1 MQTMIVP
8 GEKLLVKK
16 ALDGDDASFK
26 TIVLQNQR
34 LVFGIAAKIIHNED
48 DRKEI
53 AQEVFIKV
61 YKNLSKFNFD
71 SRLSTWIG
79 RITYTTTINYLKRK
93 KDPLIADIFHNEMAQ
108 EDDLEAMDY
117 LLPMAENMDAAS
129 IFEKKNLKA
138 VIKGELA
145 RLPPILKTIV
155 FLYHQEELSY
165 EEIAETTH
173 LPMGTVKS
181 YLHRGRSLLKE
192 NLLKKFKK
200 EDLL

>member
-1 MQTMIVP
+1 MIVP
-8 GEKLLVKK
+8 NEKLLVKK
-16 ALDGDDASFK
+16 VLDGDDASFK
-26 TIVLQNQR
+26 EIILQNQR
-34 LVFGIAAKIIHNED
+34 LVFGIAAKIIHNEE

-79 RITYTTTINYLKRK
+79 RITYTTSIDYLKRRR
-93 KDPLIADIFHNEMAQ
+93 DPLIADIFRNEMQ
-108 EDDLEAMDY
+108 GEDDTGAMDHI
-117 LLPMAENMDAAS
+117 LPVADNMDSAS
-129 IFEKKNLKA
+129 IFENKNLK
-138 VIKGELA
+138 VIIKTELDK
-145 RLPPILKTIV
+145 LPPILKTII

-165 EEIAETTH
+165 EEIAETTK

-181 YLHRGRSLLKE
+181 YLHRGR
-192 NLLKKFKK
+192 NLLKQNLLKNFKK